1 MIFFGK
7 FGFSGFEV
15 AFDLEELFID
25 VMKGFCWPEAV
36 LFAAFFDNEW
46 VKVENFLALLF
57 GEAVFGEGFY
67 LYEDAEM
74 AHKHEKNLYM
84 ILPALVELLEDFD

>member
-7 FGFSGFEV
+7 FSFSGFEV

-25 VMKGFCWPEAV
+25 FMEGFCWPEAV
-36 LFAAFFDNEW
+36 LFAAFFDDEG

-57 GEAVFGEGFY
+57 GHSVFGKGFY
-67 LYEDAEM
+67 LYENAEM

-84 ILPALVELLEDFD
+84 ILAALVELLEDFD